1 MSENTTPWVRSK
13 IKPEKPGWYERLYRT
28 EPPVTVVHRCYWDG
42 MYWSLPDDEAH
53 RSSDQDM
60 RWRPI
65 PDACEKQVDLQPRT
79 FNSALDVQAVFIE
92 LRNTLNDIPKFIEIV
107 NAFKD
112 KFGGKIFSLTPDK
125 YQEAGEFVLSHFPKK
140 EIPRCHE

>member
-65 PDACEKQVDLQPRT
+65 PDACEQPEGDT
-79 FNSALDVQAVFIE
+79 
-92 LRNTLNDIPKFIEIV
+92 
-107 NAFKD
+107 
-112 KFGGKIFSLTPDK
+112 
-125 YQEAGEFVLSHFPKK
+125 AGTDDPQSVEDSK
-140 EIPRCHE
+140 